1 MEASEIKVP
10 YLNDNQEKI
19 IIKDSQTVY
28 NLIKKNCELSNIEIQ
43 EEEVKV
49 VLLNS
54 VNIVIG
60 IFDLPKEGI
69 TECSINIKLLL
80 SVVLRAKSSNII
92 LVHNHISRNINP
104 TDVDKR
110 ITTALKNACDMVD
123 IKLLDHLIISKES
136 YFSFKDHN
144 FL

>member
-1 MEASEIKVP
+1 MKASEIKIS
-10 YLNDNQEKI
+10 YLNDKLEKVLI
-19 IIKDSQTVY
+19 PNSRTIY
-28 NLIKKNCELSNIEIQ
+28 NLIKIHCNLSNIEIH
-43 EEEVKV
+43 EEVKV
-49 VLLNS
+49 VLLS
-54 VNIVIG
+54 KANILIG
-60 IFDLPKEGI
+60 ICDLPKDN
-69 TECSINIKLLL
+69 INIKLLL

>member
-1 MEASEIKVP
+1 MKASEIKVS
-10 YLNDNQEKI
+10 YLNDNPEKV

-28 NLIKKNCELSNIEIQ
+28 NFIKKQFDLSNIEIQ
-43 EEEVKV
+43 EEVKV

-60 IFDLPKEGI
+60 IFDLPKESI
-69 TECSINIKLLL
+69 KDCSINIKLLL

-92 LVHNHISRNINP
+92 LVHSHISKSIRP
-104 TDVDKR
+104 SDVDNR
-110 ITTALKNACDMVD
+110 VTNALKNACNIVD
-123 IKLLDHLIISKES
+123 VKLLDHLIISKES

-144 FL
+144 F